1 MNVDGRTIVITGASY
16 GIGAALAHAAVR
28 AGGHVVLLARTRDA
42 LDQVAGEARDAGGQ
56 ARVYPIDLADAAAV
70 ECVAQAIMA
79 EVGTPDIL
87 INNAGIGR
95 WLFLEETDP
104 VEAQAMMAVPYFA
117 AFYLTRAFLPA
128 MLRRGSGQ
136 IVNINSPAALVPW
149 PGATAYTA
157 ARWALRGFT
166 EALRADLH
174 GTGLTITEVIP
185 GKVSSTYF
193 AHNPGTEARAPWIV
207 KLLGTITPEQAA
219 AGILRGIE
227 RGRRRIVLPF
237 RYQLLSIIH
246 RIWPGLVRWLA
257 VTTGTRRPKV
267 KRKT

>member
-1 MNVDGRTIVITGASY
+1 MNVNGRTILITGASY
-16 GIGAALAHAAVR
+16 GIGAALARATAR
-28 AGGHVVLLARTRDA
+28 AGGHVVLLARTCDA
-42 LDQVAGEARDAGGQ
+42 LDQVAAEVRAGGGQ
-56 ARVYPIDLADAAAV
+56 VCVYPVDLADAAAV
-70 ECVAQAIMA
+70 EQVTQAIAA
-79 EVGTPDIL
+79 EVGTPDIV
-87 INNAGIGR
+87 INNAGMGR

-104 VEAQAMMAVPYFA
+104 AEAQAMMAVPYFA
-117 AFYLTRAFLPA
+117 AFYVTRAFLPA

-136 IVNINSPAALVPW
+136 IVNINSPASLVPW

-193 AHNPGTEARAPWIV
+193 THNPGTEARAPWIV

-227 RGRRRIVLPF
+227 RGRRQIVLPF
-237 RYQLLSIIH
+237 RYRLLSIIH

-257 VTTGTRRPKV
+257 VATGAQRD
-267 KRKT
+267 RKT